1 MKYILASCWFEY
13 IISRTRNHHILNT
26 QLLYTSP
33 VGMFKLCNSVS
44 DWCHDCC
51 SAVNDGTHGRK
62 LTTLVFHSLVLYSPN
77 SKLHFLIYVIWTDFI
92 ISMWGRSSWSYAMC
106 FQNTFLSLSLFFFEN
121 RQHKLP
127 SLELGNHIVNKFNI
141 DVEMAAK
148 T

>member
-1 MKYILASCWFEY
+1 
-13 IISRTRNHHILNT
+13 
-26 QLLYTSP
+26 
-33 VGMFKLCNSVS
+33 
-44 DWCHDCC
+44 
-51 SAVNDGTHGRK
+51 
-62 LTTLVFHSLVLYSPN
+62 
-77 SKLHFLIYVIWTDFI
+77 
-92 ISMWGRSSWSYAMC
+92 MC